1 MCPSAPDGALSAELT
16 QQLSVSS
23 QQDVWP
29 IGLSKDGQEL
39 YVETTTRGFHGI
51 AAESTRTGAILT
63 RIERL
68 PPDFDGA
75 QGTVAPDGDVVWMTT
90 YRSTTGSAGTSAVQ
104 LWSPQTRTVTAL
116 EPPGQRTGAL
126 SAPVL
131 SGTSGTF
138 AAWEQADGSQQEIV
152 EANLATGVTDV
163 IARGYVGPPVFVGS
177 ALVWPLAGG
186 AASAFVAG
194 RDPQSPSKLVAV
206 NAATFPSHG
215 PVAVPRALQA
225 AGSASLIASDGAD
238 VAYSSPD
245 ETNLFFSPSPSQPA
259 RLVFRLQDG
268 NTFTPGGLAFG
279 AGYLSWE
286 TASAVSYLASLHDL
300 AVAAVPGLSAV
311 VAVGSDIIIE
321 SRYGSKTQR
330 RMHVRLLA
338 QSVISGLTCAA
349 AKS

>member
-1 MCPSAPDGALSAELT
+1 M
-16 QQLSVSS
+16 
-23 QQDVWP
+23 
-29 IGLSKDGQEL
+29 
-39 YVETTTRGFHGI
+39 ETTTRGFHGI

-68 PPDFDGA
+68 PPDVDGA
-75 QGTVAPDGDVVWMTT
+75 QGTLAPDGDVVWMNT
-90 YRSTTGSAGTSAVQ
+90 YHSTTGSPGTSAVQ
-104 LWSPQTRTVTAL
+104 VWSPQTRTVTAL

-138 AAWEQADGSQQEIV
+138 AAWEQ
-152 EANLATGVTDV
+152 
-163 IARGYVGPPVFVGS
+163 
-177 ALVWPLAGG
+177 G

-194 RDPQSPSKLVAV
+194 RDPQSPSTLVAV

-215 PVAVPRALQA
+215 RVAVPRALQA

-259 RLVFRLQDG
+259 RLVFRLRDG

-286 TASAVSYLASLHDL
+286 TASAASYLASLRDL

-321 SRYGSKTQR
+321 SWYGSKTQR
-330 RMHVRLLA
+330 RMHMRLLT
-338 QSVISGLTCAA
+338 QSVISGLKCAA

>member
-1 MCPSAPDGALSAELT
+1 MCPAAPDRALSTALQ
-16 QQLSVSS
+16 QQLSASS

-39 YVETTTRGFHGI
+39 YTETTTRGFHGI
-51 AAESTRTGAILT
+51 AEESARTGAILT

-68 PPDFDGA
+68 PPDFGGA
-75 QGTVAPDGDVVWMTT
+75 QGAIAPDGDVVWMNT
-90 YRSTTGSAGTSAVQ
+90 YQSTTGSAGTSAVQ
-104 LWSPQTRTVTAL
+104 LWTPQTRTATAL
-116 EPPGQRTGAL
+116 EPAGQRTGAL

-131 SGTSGTF
+131 SGTSGGF

-152 EANLATGVTDV
+152 EADLATGITDV

-177 ALVWPLAGG
+177 ALVWPVAGG

-194 RDPQSPSKLVAV
+194 RDPQSPSALVAV
-206 NAATFPSHG
+206 NATRFPAHG
-215 PVAVPRALQA
+215 PVTVPRALQA

-245 ETNLFFSPSPSQPA
+245 ETDLFFSPSPSQPA

-268 NTFTPGGLAFG
+268 NTITPGSLAFG

-286 TASAVSYLASLHDL
+286 TASAVSYLASLRNL
-300 AVAAVPGLSAV
+300 AVAAIPGFSAV
-311 VAVGSDIIIE
+311 GAVGIGIIIE
-321 SRYGSKTQR
+321 NSNGPKMHR
-330 RMHVRLLA
+330 RVHLHLLTE
-338 QSVISGLTCAA
+338 SVINGLKCAS
-349 AKS
+349 AK